1 MRRRRHSRQ
10 EDRRP
15 VMHVEISERCK
26 GYPCYD
32 PDDRAEFDKAIVE
45 GTYYESWHC
54 KAGEYWRS
62 AAKDG
67 LPVELI
73 ERQPCPL
80 VVKRKKELEEL
91 RKRFEEPEPTFDNFD
106 VSCLRN
112 PEIIS
117 RIKNFHQQEEFKNMM
132 LVGGPGSGKTHLAR
146 AFLNSRKK
154 KMINCVFSIK
164 AVRLYDLFFQKS
176 KPNTAE
182 KAEKIL
188 GSIKDYYYFFIDDLG
203 DEKHTVNEIFNR
215 DFKLMV
221 EEYNVRFIYTSNL
234 NTSDM
239 WSLYGPKLCS
249 RILHHTDVILVDAP
263 DYRVRHLGI
272 EQEV

>member
-1 MRRRRHSRQ
+1 MQ
-10 EDRRP
+10 
-15 VMHVEISERCK
+15 HVEISERCK

-32 PDDRAEFDKAIVE
+32 PDDRAKFDKAIVE

-54 KAGEYWRS
+54 KAGQYWRS
-62 AAKDG
+62 AAING
-67 LPVELI
+67 LPRRLI
-73 ERQPCPL
+73 DEQPCPL

-91 RKRFEEPEPTFDNFD
+91 KKRFEEPEPTFDNFD

-112 PEIIS
+112 PEIMPK
-117 RIKNFHQQEEFKNMM
+117 IKNFHQQLKFRNMM

-154 KMINCVFSIK
+154 KMLNCVFSIK

-188 GSIKDYYYFFIDDLG
+188 QSIKDYYYFFIDDLG

-221 EEYNVRFIYTSNL
+221 EEYKMAFIYTSNL

-263 DYRVRHLGI
+263 DYRVRHLRI
-272 EQEV
+272 EQEGLNLDLHD